1 MGSQELDRALDHVV
15 AYIASAHLTMTTFI
29 TSLYDDQHS
38 SERGTFVKAL
48 MFRGPMD
55 LEWEDVETPRILDPR
70 DALVRPLAVARC
82 DLDPAIAIGLYPM
95 KGPFVMGHEMVG
107 EIVGLGERVAG
118 FKPGDRVIV
127 PFQLSCSACDPCQ
140 RGLTNAC
147 SEVASGTA
155 FGLGPHG
162 GVDLGGALA
171 ECVRVPWADVML
183 IALPDNVDPIAAAGI
198 PDNVSDGYRCV
209 AGPLRERP
217 GSDVLVV
224 GGLAPS
230 VGLYAVMSALALGA
244 RSVVYADDDSERL
257 ELATALGA
265 VAVDAKGGWE
275 DVRLDRKFP
284 VVVDANVLDHGRNFA
299 FHSVEPCGTVTSV
312 SGGASAMS
320 SLPLQKMYH
329 KGVRYEI
336 GRVHAVATTRPVLE
350 LVANGTLDPTRL
362 VSSVVPFSEAAIG
375 MTAPGTKVVFVND
388 LA

>member
-1 MGSQELDRALDHVV
+1 
-15 AYIASAHLTMTTFI
+15 
-29 TSLYDDQHS
+29 
-38 SERGTFVKAL
+38 
-48 MFRGPMD
+48 
-55 LEWEDVETPRILDPR
+55 
-70 DALVRPLAVARC
+70 
-82 DLDPAIAIGLYPM
+82 
-95 KGPFVMGHEMVG
+95 
-107 EIVGLGERVAG
+107 
-118 FKPGDRVIV
+118 
-127 PFQLSCSACDPCQ
+127 
-140 RGLTNAC
+140 
-147 SEVASGTA
+147 
-155 FGLGPHG
+155 
-162 GVDLGGALA
+162 
-171 ECVRVPWADVML
+171 ML

-244 RSVVYADDDSERL
+244 RSVVYVDDDSERL
-257 ELATALGA
+257 EIATALGA

-336 GRVHAVATTRPVLE
+336 GRVHAVATARPVLE
-350 LVANGTLDPTRL
+350 LVANGTLDPARL